1 MIKYVELTEYGGHR
15 QPSWGE
21 RYLPAPEAGQIRVRT
36 TTAGLNCIDLCQRR
50 GNYRM
55 PLPGGLGFE
64 SVGIVEAIGPGA
76 L

>member
-36 TTAGLNCIDLCQRR
+36 TTAGLNCIDLYQ
-50 GNYRM
+50 
-55 PLPGGLGFE
+55 
-64 SVGIVEAIGPGA
+64 
-76 L
+76 